1 MASASAEVVI
11 VGGGL
16 VGCFAAYFLRARGRS
31 VIIVE
36 RGVAGAAASG
46 SNFGNLRLQGR
57 HPAQFPLSLRAQAI
71 WEDLSRLSGEECGLI
86 ACGHVYLGLAP
97 GDQAKLEGAAGEAL
111 AAGLDVELL
120 PGAAARRR
128 WPMLSNLV
136 TGASWSKRDAVAE
149 PGRVAPIVARLAVG
163 AGAALMEHTK
173 VVHIDRTAAGFS
185 VSTERGA
192 TIRSDHLINAAGAW
206 GGEIAA
212 ACGEPVPLFA
222 AGPPL
227 FVVRPEH
234 LWQGPSLHAIDGTL
248 LLRQGENGEAVA
260 GAFPRVKADLVSGL
274 ARVPNNRLSQGLE
287 RLTAV
292 VPGLGRLRPGR
303 VWSGVEG
310 YLPDMLPVIGWSRTM
325 PGLVHAFGFSGHG
338 FQLAPGVGAVLA
350 ELMATGVSETP
361 IDAFAPARFAGAAAF
376 DDKLW
381 HEFDA
386 ELVAHFRTQH
396 ERSAQTAA
404 ARAGSG
410 GDERGVR

>member
-1 MASASAEVVI
+1 MVSASADVAI

-31 VIIVE
+31 VIIIE
-36 RGVAGAAASG
+36 KGVAGAAASG

-71 WEDLSRLSGEECGLI
+71 WEDLPRLSGEECGLL
-86 ACGHVYLGLAP
+86 ACGHVYLGLAA
-97 GDQAKLEGAAGEAL
+97 GDQPKLETAAREAL

-120 PGAAARRR
+120 TGAAARRR
-128 WPMLSNLV
+128 WPMLSSLV

-149 PGRVAPIVARLAVG
+149 PERVAPIVARLAVR
-163 AGAALMEHTK
+163 AGAELIQRTK
-173 VVHIDRTAAGFS
+173 VVRIERTAAGFA
-185 VSTERGA
+185 VSTDQGA
-192 TIRSDHLINAAGAW
+192 SIRSDHLINAAGAW

-227 FVVRPEH
+227 FVLRPEH
-234 LWQGPSLHAIDGTL
+234 PWQGPSLHAIDGTV
-248 LLRQGENGEAVA
+248 LLRQGEGGDAVA

-274 ARVPNNRLSQGLE
+274 ARVPSDRLPQGLE
-287 RLTAV
+287 RLIAV
-292 VPGLGRLRPGR
+292 VPGLGRLAPGR

-310 YLPDMLPVIGWSRTM
+310 YLPDMLPVIGWSGTT

-350 ELMATGVSETP
+350 ELVATGVTETP
-361 IDAFAPARFAGAAAF
+361 IETFSLARFAGAVAF

-381 HEFDA
+381 HEFDP
-386 ELVAHFRTQH
+386 ELVARFGKRPAADDAAGG
-396 ERSAQTAA
+396 RSAEKTA
-404 ARAGSG
+404 R
-410 GDERGVR
+410 

>member
-1 MASASAEVVI
+1 MVSDSADVTI
-11 VGGGL
+11 IGGGL

-31 VIIVE
+31 VIIIE
-36 RGVAGAAASG
+36 KGVAGAAASG

-71 WEDLSRLSGEECGLI
+71 WEDLPRLSGEECGLL
-86 ACGHVYLGLAP
+86 ACGHLYLGLAP
-97 GDQAKLEGAAGEAL
+97 GDQAKLATAAREAL

-120 PGAAARRR
+120 TGAAARGR
-128 WPMLSNLV
+128 WPMLSSLV
-136 TGASWSKRDAVAE
+136 TGGSWSKRDAVAE
-149 PGRVAPIVARLAVG
+149 PRRVAPIVARLAVR
-163 AGAALMEHTK
+163 AGAELFEHTK
-173 VVHIDRTAAGFS
+173 VARLERTAAGFA
-185 VSTERGA
+185 VSTDRGA

-227 FVVRPEH
+227 FLLRSERA
-234 LWQGPSLHAIDGTL
+234 WEGPSLHAIDGTL
-248 LLRQGENGEAVA
+248 LLRPGEGGAAVA
-260 GAFPRVKADLVSGL
+260 GAFPRVKADLATGV
-274 ARVPNNRLSQGLE
+274 ARVPDDRLPQGLA

-292 VPGLGRLRPGR
+292 VPGLGRLSPGR

-310 YLPDMLPVIGWSRTM
+310 YLPDMLPVLGWSGTM

-350 ELMATGVSETP
+350 ELIASGVTETP
-361 IDAFAPARFAGAAAF
+361 IETFSPARFTDAVTF

-381 HEFDA
+381 DEFDP
-386 ELVAHFRTQH
+386 ELVARFRRQPVA
-396 ERSAQTAA
+396 EVAGDQTVAKT
-404 ARAGSG
+404 AR
-410 GDERGVR
+410 

>member
-1 MASASAEVVI
+1 MVSASADVAI

-31 VIIVE
+31 VIILE
-36 RGVAGAAASG
+36 KGAAAAAASG

-71 WEDLSRLSGEECGLI
+71 WEDLARLSGEACGLV
-86 ACGHVYLGLAP
+86 ACGHLYLGLAAS
-97 GDQAKLEGAAGEAL
+97 DQPKLATAAGAAL

-120 PGAAARRR
+120 TGAAARHR
-128 WPMLSNLV
+128 WPMLSSLV

-149 PGRVAPIVARLAVG
+149 PGRVAPIVARLAVR
-163 AGAALMEHTK
+163 AGAELIEHTK
-173 VVHIDRTAAGFS
+173 VVRIERAAGGFAIG
-185 VSTERGA
+185 TDGGA
-192 TIRSDHLINAAGAW
+192 NIRSDYLINAAGAW

-212 ACGEPVPLFA
+212 AYGEPVPLFA

-227 FVVRPEH
+227 FALRPEH
-234 LWQGPSLHAIDGTL
+234 PWEGPSLHAIDGTV
-248 LLRQGENGEAVA
+248 LLRQGEGGAAVA
-260 GAFPRVKADLVSGL
+260 GAFPRVAADLASGV
-274 ARVPNNRLSQGLE
+274 ARVPSDRLARGLE
-287 RLTAV
+287 RLGAV
-292 VPGLGRLRPGR
+292 LPGLGRLLPGR

-310 YLPDMLPVIGWSRTM
+310 YLPDMLPIIGWSGST

-350 ELMATGVSETP
+350 ELIATGVTETP
-361 IDAFAPARFAGAAAF
+361 IEAFSLARFGGEVAF

-386 ELVAHFRTQH
+386 ELVARFRKQAAPDV
-396 ERSAQTAA
+396 EAGGRSP
-404 ARAGSG
+404 
-410 GDERGVR
+410 